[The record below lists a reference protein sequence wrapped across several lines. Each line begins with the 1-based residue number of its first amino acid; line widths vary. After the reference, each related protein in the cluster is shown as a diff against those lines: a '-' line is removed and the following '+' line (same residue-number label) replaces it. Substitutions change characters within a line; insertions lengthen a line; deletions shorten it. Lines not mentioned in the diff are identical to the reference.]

1 MNNWDILEKIKMLK
15 GIRFKVLPLVAL
27 MVVGIVVGIVG
38 YRQFSNASLRE
49 EIENLQAELTI
60 ANENWAK
67 AESELEDSEK
77 QVKLLE
83 DTTAA
88 LRRQVKDLDK
98 VKASLE
104 KELEDAF
111 KIIDAKPVI
120 TRNQLEE
127 QLTTI
132 GELATI
138 RYFYTNAT
146 RREASKTWLWGW
158 TLPFSDSSLLAAY
171 DGTIKVG
178 IDLKEVKF
186 NISGK
191 KITVTL
197 PHSTILDNYIPQE
210 TINVLEVKDG
220 LFNPV
225 TFDDYNQF
233 IAEEREAMGEKAID
247 RGLITDADNE
257 AELII
262 KAFLKNIP
270 GIDAYNIEFKYAD

>member
-146 RREASKTWLWGW
+146 RREIGRASCR
-158 TLPFSDSSLLAAY
+158 
-171 DGTIKVG
+171 
-178 IDLKEVKF
+178 
-186 NISGK
+186 
-191 KITVTL
+191 
-197 PHSTILDNYIPQE
+197 
-210 TINVLEVKDG
+210 
-220 LFNPV
+220 
-225 TFDDYNQF
+225 
-233 IAEEREAMGEKAID
+233 ERV
-247 RGLITDADNE
+247 
-257 AELII
+257 
-262 KAFLKNIP
+262 
-270 GIDAYNIEFKYAD
+270 